1 MSARR
6 KKSTSAVV
14 MFIAEYLPGEWPQL
28 LATAADRDELESTH
42 REWHE
47 HYLKTCR
54 ELKAHGQDLRPVVI
68 RMADFLVWCERNGC
82 RNDASARARYA
93 GQKGRELYAGGQA
106 PTKP

>member
-1 MSARR
+1 
-6 KKSTSAVV
+6 
-14 MFIAEYLPGEWPQL
+14 
-28 LATAADRDELESTH
+28 
-42 REWHE
+42 
-47 HYLKTCR
+47 
-54 ELKAHGQDLRPVVI
+54 VI